1 MARTNIKL
9 AAENKTGSALILYT
23 RDSPDS
29 PAFDSNPQP
38 ICSARALWL
47 LSCWAGRGRAEAKYA
62 GARSAL

>member
-29 PAFDSNPQP
+29 PAFDFKTLSQSVLP
-38 ICSARALWL
+38 AL
-47 LSCWAGRGRAEAKYA
+47 CGY
-62 GARSAL
+62 